1 MVNRVYNFNAGPAT
15 LPLKVLEKAQQEFLD
30 YRGTGM
36 SILESSHRAKEF
48 DDIINDANVLLKEVF
63 NVPGEYKVLWLQ
75 GGASTQFYMMPSN
88 IMRESADYVNT
99 GVWSKKAI
107 KEAKLYGKVNVVA
120 SSEDKNFSYIP
131 KNIQFNDDASYAH
144 ISSNNTI
151 FGTQWQK
158 YPKTGDVP
166 LICDMSS
173 DFLSREVDIKNFG
186 IIYAGAQKNLGPAG
200 VTAVIIRE
208 DIIEN
213 SHENIPTMLKYK
225 THVNK
230 NSMFNTPPC
239 FAIYLCKLALEHMKS
254 TGGIKEI
261 EKKNEKKAKLI
272 YNVIDKSEG
281 FYKPHAQ
288 KDSRSL
294 MNITFRL
301 PSEELERKC
310 FEEAKAKKLIGVK
323 GHRSVG
329 GMRASIYNAMT
340 VEGSEKLAE
349 FLTEFK
355 EKNMEV

>member
-1 MVNRVYNFNAGPAT
+1 MLNRVYNFNAGPAT
-15 LPLKVLEKAQQEFLD
+15 LPLPILETAQSEFLD

-48 DDIINDANVLLKEVF
+48 DDIINEACSLLKDLL
-63 NVPGEYKVLWLQ
+63 NIPTEYKVLWLQ
-75 GGASTQFYMMPSN
+75 GGASTQFYMIPSN
-88 IMRESADYVNT
+88 IMNESADYVNT
-99 GVWSKKAI
+99 GTWSTKAI

-120 SSEDKNFSYIP
+120 SSEDDKFKYIP
-131 KNIQFNDDASYAH
+131 KNINFNNDASYAH

-151 FGTQWQK
+151 YGTQWLD

-173 DFLSREVDIKNFG
+173 DFLSREINVKDFG

-208 DIIEN
+208 DIIES
-213 SHENIPTMLKYK
+213 SHDNIPTMIKYK
-225 THVNK
+225 THANK

-239 FAIYLCKLALEHMKS
+239 FPIYLCKLALEYMKS
-254 TGGIKEI
+254 SGGIKGVEQ
-261 EKKNEKKAKLI
+261 KNEKKAKLI
-272 YNVIDKSEG
+272 YDVLDMSEG
-281 FYKPHAQ
+281 FYKPHAK

-301 PSEELERKC
+301 PNEELEKKC
-310 FEEAKAKKLIGVK
+310 VEEAKLLKLIGLK

-329 GMRASIYNAMT
+329 GMRASTYNAMSI
-340 VEGSEKLAE
+340 EGCQKLAD
-349 FLTEFK
+349 FLIEFK